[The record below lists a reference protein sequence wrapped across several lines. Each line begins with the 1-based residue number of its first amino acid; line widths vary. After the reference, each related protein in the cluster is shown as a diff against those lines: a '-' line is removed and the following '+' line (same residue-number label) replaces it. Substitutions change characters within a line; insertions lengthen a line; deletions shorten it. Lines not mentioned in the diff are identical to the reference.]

1 MMLEMS
7 RDYSWRRH
15 AKKAE
20 TLLTIAIKNPAEA
33 KKDSLDLMYQ
43 AVVEI
48 TQAINALET
57 TPVERKA
64 KG

>member
-1 MMLEMS
+1 MLEMS

-20 TLLTIAIKNPAEA
+20 TLLTIVIANPPEA
-33 KKDSLDLMYQ
+33 RKESLDLMYE

-48 TQAINALET
+48 TCAINKLET
-57 TPVERKA
+57 RD